1 MATIVNLTRSA
12 ANAAIAN
19 AEAAGRVA
27 RKFID
32 RSKTGDDRYRVED
45 PGAPQIVGD
54 YTPRSDWRQ
63 AREAWRHRQNAVTR
77 ESSIEATD
85 DGTIADSVVGVEAT
99 MREAMHVIDSAC
111 TSTTMQRNI
120 LDALCSALQ
129 RQLRRTEAAM
139 AKEAEGAP
147 EDGSLPPEL
156 ESVRMSELSDR
167 MAQFATDVAALRR
180 MLDGATAAYDEIL
193 GEPWVPASQSSRV
206 YHPSVALATE
216 IALGNVTPSTPER
229 QGYRVVVTGAADDHD
244 RDLVRSYL
252 DRMHAKHG
260 HRLWIYTGDRP
271 TGVDGTVTD
280 WARRHR
286 VAIRQFALDFNRHG
300 KDAGF
305 RRNAIIVGHAPNAVL
320 AFGGTSLVGDLVGRA
335 LKDGISAF
343 APIAPAGW
351 TVGDDLR
358 PVRQA
363 APSQARGTDA
373 A

>member
-1 MATIVNLTRSA
+1 MTKIHVDLNRP
-12 ANAAIAN
+12 
-19 AEAAGRVA
+19 E
-27 RKFID
+27 
-32 RSKTGDDRYRVED
+32 
-45 PGAPQIVGD
+45 GD
-54 YTPRSDWRQ
+54 YIPRSEWSS
-63 AREAWRHRQNAVTR
+63 AREAWRHRQNVITR
-77 ESSIEATD
+77 EYDVEKTD
-85 DGTIADSVVGVEAT
+85 DGTIADAVVGVEES
-99 MREAMHVIDSAC
+99 MREAMHTIDACC
-111 TSTTMQRNI
+111 TSTRMQRNI
-120 LDALCSALQ
+120 LDALCAALQ
-129 RQLRRTEAAM
+129 RQLRRTETAM

-167 MAQFATDVAALRR
+167 MAEMATDIAALRR
-180 MLDGATAAYDEIL
+180 MLDGATAAYDEII

-244 RDLVRSYL
+244 RELVRSYL
-252 DRMHAKHG
+252 DRMREKHG

-280 WARRHR
+280 WARRNR
-286 VAIRQFALDFNRHG
+286 VSIRQFGLDFNKFG
-300 KDAGF
+300 NEAGF
-305 RRNAIIVGHAPNAVL
+305 RRNAIIVSHAPNAVL
-320 AFGGTSLVGDLVGRA
+320 AFGGNSLVGDLVRRA

-343 APIAPAGW
+343 APVAPAGW

-363 APSQARGTDA
+363 APSRERGTDA